1 MVHPSMTLDSAA
13 APPPNMRVMA
23 ATQLDAL
30 RAASRAFSLAVKD
43 RLSEVAHVGETLRI
57 QKLLGSQV
65 VHAYTVIPKRSIKA
79 KKAAAAD

>member
-1 MVHPSMTLDSAA
+1 MIHPSVTLDPAA
-13 APPPNMRVMA
+13 APPPNMRVMTA
-23 ATQLDAL
+23 AQLDAL
-30 RAASRAFSLAVKD
+30 RTASYAFALAVKD

-65 VHAYTVIPKRSIKA
+65 VQAYAVVPKRLVKA